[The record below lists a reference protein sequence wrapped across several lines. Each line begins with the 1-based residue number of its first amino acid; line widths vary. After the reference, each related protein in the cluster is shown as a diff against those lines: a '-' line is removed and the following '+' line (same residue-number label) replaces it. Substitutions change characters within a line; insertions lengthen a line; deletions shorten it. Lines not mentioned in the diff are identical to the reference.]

1 MRHCS
6 RSRSRLAGM
15 LMLLT
20 ALVAAPAIAQDSILD
35 GAAEA
40 EQAPPQRWSW
50 FGDVLLRYDHVQ
62 GLTNDRIVNRWRSRG
77 RLGGEFAAM
86 PELRFG
92 AAIELAQ
99 GNDDN
104 ATNRINNDNE
114 RSDHANLDQFWLRW
128 QPGENTRV
136 LVGKAP
142 LPLELS
148 PLTWDAD
155 LRPAG
160 VSLDQS
166 FALGSYSRLQLVV
179 GGFAAQHLYDD
190 DTRIGAAQLAWR
202 WREGAPTNVAAVL
215 SYLDFS
221 DLGQLTRQG
230 LTRTNRR
237 QPATGA
243 LLSDYRLLDLQ
254 LVGRTAV
261 GDWPLEA
268 RVDLVRNL
276 GADDQRDGARFS
288 LVLGTRL
295 RPGGWEFGYSTQRI
309 QRDAVLAAFNE
320 DDWWFHSFTH
330 GFMPWLGYGIDAR
343 WNLRL
348 AAFREQRDG
357 LREHTDRILLDLAAR
372 W

>member
-1 MRHCS
+1 MRHWLCYGL
-6 RSRSRLAGM
+6 LAV
-15 LMLLT
+15 L
-20 ALVAAPAIAQDSILD
+20 ASAAAQAQDSILD
-35 GAAEA
+35 ASAEESAAAVE
-40 EQAPPQRWSW
+40 RWSW
-50 FGDVLLRYDHVQ
+50 FGDFLARYDHVEG
-62 GLTNDRIVNRWRSRG
+62 GLAGDRRVSRWRGRG
-77 RLGGEFAAM
+77 RLGAEYVPM
-86 PELRFG
+86 PELQFG

-99 GNDDN
+99 GSDDN

-136 LVGKAP
+136 LLGKAP

-160 VSLDQS
+160 ASLDQS
-166 FALGSYSRLQLVV
+166 FPLGDYSRLQLVV

-190 DTRIGAAQLAWR
+190 DTRIAAAQLAWR
-202 WREGAPTNVAAVL
+202 WREGAPHSAAVLL

-221 DLGQLTRQG
+221 DLGQLARQG
-230 LTRTNRR
+230 LARTNRR
-237 QPATGA
+237 LPANGP

-254 LVGRTAV
+254 LVGRSTL
-261 GDWPLEA
+261 GEWPLEA
-268 RVDLVRNL
+268 RLDLVRNL
-276 GADDQRDGARFS
+276 GADDQRDGARLS
-288 LVLGTRL
+288 LVLGSRL
-295 RPGGWEFGYSTQRI
+295 VPGGWELGYATQRI

-330 GFMPWLGYGIDAR
+330 GYMPWVGYGIDDR

-348 AAFREQRDG
+348 AAFRELRDG
-357 LREHTDRILLDLAAR
+357 NAQHTNRVLLDLAAR

>member
-1 MRHCS
+1 MR
-6 RSRSRLAGM
+6 A
-15 LMLLT
+15 LT
-20 ALVAAPAIAQDSILD
+20 AGRAALVLLATVVAGGSWAQDSILD
-35 GAAEA
+35 GSAEA
-40 EQAPPQRWSW
+40 ETAAASRWSW
-50 FGDVLLRYDHVQ
+50 FGDLLLRYDHVE
-62 GLTNDRIVNRWRSRG
+62 GLPNDRTVERGRARSRI
-77 RLGGEFAAM
+77 GGEFAVI
-86 PELRFG
+86 PELSFG

-99 GNDDN
+99 GTDDN
-104 ATNRINNDNE
+104 ADNRINNDNE

-128 QPGENTRV
+128 QPAERTR
-136 LVGKAP
+136 LLFGKAA

-160 VSLDQS
+160 VSIDQS
-166 FALGSYSRLQLVV
+166 FALGDYSRLQLVA

-190 DTRIGAAQLAWR
+190 DTRLAAAQLAWR
-202 WREGAPTNVAAVL
+202 WREGAPTNAAVL
-215 SYLDFS
+215 VSYLDFS

-237 QPATGA
+237 RPANGP

-254 LVGRTAV
+254 LVGNTRV
-261 GDWPLEA
+261 GEWPLEA
-268 RVDLVRNL
+268 RLDLVRNL
-276 GADDQRDGARFS
+276 GAEDQRDGARFS
-288 LVLGTRL
+288 LVLGNRFE
-295 RPGGWEFGYSTQRI
+295 PGGWEFGYSNQRI

-330 GFMPWLGYGIDAR
+330 GFMPWVGYGIDAR

-357 LREHTDRILLDLAAR
+357 LPEHTDRILFDVGAR